1 MNGILTV
8 IHKEW
13 RCFLGSD
20 RGIFFVYGLLIVSW
34 SIMMATGNGSDITT
48 TGPIWIVFFSV
59 VISANFS
66 NTVFISERTN
76 GILEILITS
85 GLARRDIL
93 YGKMIFVIGM
103 STVTGMICLAFSPLW
118 ELVIPT
124 ETELAV
130 NADSLLLYTSAVFMN
145 AGNSAYL
152 SIRMGNPRLLHIAN
166 ILILAFITGLHSFA
180 AIHTALSPVLLPFV
194 LALLGAVSTV
204 MARRLFESEKIL
216 QPVIL

>member
-20 RGIFFVYGLLIVSW
+20 RGIFFVYGLLVVSW
-34 SIMMATGNGSDITT
+34 SVMMATGNGSDATAA
-48 TGPIWIVFFSV
+48 GPIWIVFFSV

-76 GILEILITS
+76 GTLEILITS
-85 GLARRDIL
+85 GLARCDIL

-103 STVTGMICLAFSPLW
+103 STVTGMICLALSPLW
-118 ELVIPT
+118 KFVIPVQT
-124 ETELAV
+124 DFAV

-152 SIRMGNPRLLHIAN
+152 SMRMGNPRLLHIAN
-166 ILILAFITGLHSFA
+166 LLILAFITGLHSFA
-180 AIHTALSPVLLPFV
+180 AMHTALPPILLPV
-194 LALLGAVSTV
+194 ILTLLGAVSTF